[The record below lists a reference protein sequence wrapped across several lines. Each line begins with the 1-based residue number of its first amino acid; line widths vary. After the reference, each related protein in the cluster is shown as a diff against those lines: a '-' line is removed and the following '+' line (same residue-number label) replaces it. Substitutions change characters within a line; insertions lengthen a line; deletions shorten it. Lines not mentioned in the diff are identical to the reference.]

1 MKWIDKIIQK
11 FVLKF
16 LTKKID
22 GMKKSWKT
30 TVIGIAVLL
39 GAIASA
45 AIALVDGD
53 PTTTINISEI
63 VAALVGIGFIASKD
77 GDVTHSDNPTD

>member
-1 MKWIDKIIQK
+1 MKWLDKIITK
-11 FVLKF
+11 FVVKF

-53 PTTTINISEI
+53 PATTLNLTEI
-63 VAALVGIGFIASKD
+63 LAALMGLGLIASKD